1 MEIHGGEICQRVR
14 AVGVSGVDAEAVLAG
29 GRATPT
35 GAGHRKLDGF
45 CRKSVLIACEMD
57 PYLID
62 QITSV
67 VFDGAARAADEMKMV
82 VGMGHLPSGRVG
94 VCAKA
99 GLSGDAEIG
108 EQNERSIDRG
118 PVGSGVEIVDAAGD
132 LLGGQMTIR

>member
-1 MEIHGGEICQRVR
+1 MGN
-14 AVGVSGVDAEAVLAG
+14 EADVVLAG

-35 GAGHRKLDGF
+35 RAGHRKIDGF
-45 CRKSVLIACEMD
+45 CCKSVFIACEMD
-57 PYLID
+57 SYLID

-67 VFDGAARAADEMKMV
+67 VFHGAALSADEMKMI
-82 VGMGHLPSGRVG
+82 VGMGHLPSGGVG
-94 VCAKA
+94 ICAKA